1 VLQRSS
7 DAAHVS
13 EHPPTERRT
22 TVLLVD
28 DHAVV
33 REGYRRLLERTDDL
47 IVVGEAASGEEA
59 YRLFGELDPRVV
71 VMDIS
76 LPGIGGIEAARR
88 ILARDS
94 AARILMFSV
103 HEDVVFSSRALQ
115 TGARGYVTKASAPEV
130 LVEAVRL
137 VAAGKL
143 YISHDMAQE
152 LAVQMVPGHHNP
164 LHALS
169 AREFEVFRLLVA
181 GHRIEEIA
189 RILSLSTKTVA
200 NYQSS
205 IRQKLDV
212 SNTAQ
217 VVRLALSQGLLG
229 DERGYGLS
237 RDQEGG
243 AA

>member
-1 VLQRSS
+1 LIDQG
-7 DAAHVS
+7 
-13 EHPPTERRT
+13 TERSAQEAGLAIDRRT
-22 TVLLVD
+22 SVLLVD

-33 REGYRRLLERTDDL
+33 REGYRRLLERTADL
-47 IVVGEAASGEEA
+47 VVVGEAASGEDA
-59 YRLFGELDPRVV
+59 YRLFGELSPRVV

-88 ILARDS
+88 ILARDPS
-94 AARILMFSV
+94 ARILMFSV

-115 TGARGYVTKASAPEV
+115 TGARGYVTKSSAPEV

-152 LAVQMVPGHHNP
+152 LAVQMVPGQHNP
-164 LHALS
+164 LYALS

-217 VVRLALSQGLLG
+217 VVRIALSQGLLG
-229 DERGYGLS
+229 GDSGLGPMS
-237 RDQEGG
+237 RDEGN
-243 AA
+243 AV